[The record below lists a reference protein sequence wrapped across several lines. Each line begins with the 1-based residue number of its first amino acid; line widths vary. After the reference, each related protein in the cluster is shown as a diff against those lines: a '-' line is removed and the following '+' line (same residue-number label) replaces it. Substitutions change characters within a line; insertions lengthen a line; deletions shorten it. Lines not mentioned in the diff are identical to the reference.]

1 MKVSSSK
8 RPATGRHSCGY
19 VLKSPGRPEGSGAT
33 GSHFTTDRVRR
44 KLAVPLHPAA
54 GLGAVPPVVWPSAST
69 QQEALGLSPTRV
81 KEINRRLIE
90 LGLVTMKDSPN
101 GKRYGR
107 RHEKTGHIIEAYGV
121 DLSPLAACH
130 AEFLRLAEEGRAE
143 RAVMGRLRRARD
155 DRQKG
160 HYPDPRD
167 RAGIRF

>member
-1 MKVSSSK
+1 
-8 RPATGRHSCGY
+8 
-19 VLKSPGRPEGSGAT
+19 
-33 GSHFTTDRVRR
+33 
-44 KLAVPLHPAA
+44 
-54 GLGAVPPVVWPSAST
+54 
-69 QQEALGLSPTRV
+69 
-81 KEINRRLIE
+81 
-90 LGLVTMKDSPN
+90 MKDSPN
-101 GKRYGR
+101 GKRPGR